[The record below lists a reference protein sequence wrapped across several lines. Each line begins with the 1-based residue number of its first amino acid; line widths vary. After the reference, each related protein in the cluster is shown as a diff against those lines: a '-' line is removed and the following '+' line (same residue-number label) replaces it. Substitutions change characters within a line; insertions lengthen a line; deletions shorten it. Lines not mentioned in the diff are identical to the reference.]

1 MNGMPAGDCGALV
14 PAHPF
19 ISEQGGEEAAGLLM
33 FSGSAPAWPAE
44 QQPRQLTPI
53 NANYHLLQSWG
64 RILLFF
70 FPKNK
75 NRAAKTPRACLSAPA
90 SGCVFCLLEEVFFP
104 PLFSPL
110 SGRFFALVCCS
121 PPPEPA
127 LGLEQQQQQQE
138 EVGLREGVLT

>member
-19 ISEQGGEEAAGLLM
+19 ISGQGGEEAAGLLM

-70 FPKNK
+70 F
-75 NRAAKTPRACLSAPA
+75 
-90 SGCVFCLLEEVFFP
+90 FFP
-104 PLFSPL
+104 
-110 SGRFFALVCCS
+110 
-121 PPPEPA
+121 EK
-127 LGLEQQQQQQE
+127 
-138 EVGLREGVLT
+138 

>member
-70 FPKNK
+70 F
-75 NRAAKTPRACLSAPA
+75 
-90 SGCVFCLLEEVFFP
+90 FFP
-104 PLFSPL
+104 
-110 SGRFFALVCCS
+110 
-121 PPPEPA
+121 EK
-127 LGLEQQQQQQE
+127 
-138 EVGLREGVLT
+138 